1 MKWRKNPKKFAYII
15 FLLYLCTEFDGK
27 EVFMTAIQL
36 NADIYQHLL
45 MISENESMLK
55 RVAKY
60 LKRLTAELAKDP
72 TCMTK
77 EEYFARLDAAEREIA
92 EGKGTTFTNK
102 ADMNAW
108 LNAL

>member
-1 MKWRKNPKKFAYII
+1 M
-15 FLLYLCTEFDGK
+15 YLCSKFDAKEF
-27 EVFMTAIQL
+27 FMTAIQL

-45 MISENESMLK
+45 MLSKDESMLK

-60 LKRLTAELAKDP
+60 LRRLTAEMANDP
-72 TCMTK
+72 TCLSK